1 MAPGPHH
8 TRRAEPPLR
17 VWRGP
22 SEEATGPPTVRVW
35 SCPFPSEPAA
45 RRAADPSCSMAWIG
59 GRAAPLSGEQRDRQP
74 VLAVAVA
81 GEQVAVIQPEAVAAG
96 AGAERRAGERI
107 VPAAAFLAIAGTQRE
122 RLLPLPLHSR
132 ARVLEVR
139 VGKVDVSRRAQ
150 PPRRIR
156 ERAADSIV
164 GREIV
169 GAARVLHLAAHVLR
183 RHAEP

>member
-1 MAPGPHH
+1 GLALSPRS
-8 TRRAEPPLR
+8 RRPVELR
-17 VWRGP
+17 IR
-22 SEEATGPPTVRVW
+22 
-35 SCPFPSEPAA
+35 AA
-45 RRAADPSCSMAWIG
+45 RWHVEVARDVALAEWIG

-96 AGAERRAGERI
+96 AGAERRHGERI

-139 VGKVDVSRRAQ
+139 VGKVDVSRLAQ
-150 PPRRIR
+150 P
-156 ERAADSIV
+156 
-164 GREIV
+164 
-169 GAARVLHLAAHVLR
+169 
-183 RHAEP
+183 